1 MVKDPFS
8 YDAVRQ
14 TLERF
19 SETVPEILCS
29 HPATAKYST
38 GLHNLLDQVDSP
50 FTVAVTGQMRVGKS
64 TLLNALIG
72 EDLAITG
79 VNETTATINWFKHGS
94 EELDGKFKVVWKDRP
109 EELFSRECIQEW
121 IGDSEKAAQTRY
133 LEFFSSSELLKEA
146 NFIDTPGTRSVIES
160 HEETI
165 NEFLA
170 QRCEKESMR
179 QGGRSDAIIYVF
191 PVVARESDQ
200 DSLGSFGDGTR
211 IPGSSPFNSIGVVH
225 KWDGLN
231 VDNPIEEAANKAA
244 TVAEA
249 MKGLVCSVI
258 PVSAPLYIASS
269 ERFDDS
275 FWDTVVILSSIDDD
289 AGFKKL
295 VLNDRFFEKEN
306 DACTLTAEERKR
318 FRSTYPL
325 PWVSLRLILKELRR
339 KGISDPNA
347 ARDYIRENSGIPRL
361 KAELEQRFFSKSR
374 LIKMRGC
381 LNRAW
386 EPCLQ
391 ASITLRSEKTQLAAE
406 LAQFPEYLEYTG
418 ELAENGDAMAQ
429 RLHGFVQKT
438 QTILRDRVKVNA
450 EALTLLDEQRLVAKD
465 ARDDMSA
472 DFDCIEM
479 LEHSDKN
486 PFDAGT
492 VKPLLALFGYFGA
505 DMEQRCSEVGGA
517 TLKDGLYALLDYISE
532 MPVSGPWERVKG
544 HAIQRINNMLDVVEV
559 VDGSGQE

>member
-1 MVKDPFS
+1 MVTDPFS

-29 HPATAKYST
+29 HPATSKYST
-38 GLHNLLDQVDSP
+38 GLYNLLDQVDSP

-79 VNETTATINWFKHGS
+79 VNETTATINWFKHGG

-109 EELFSRECIQEW
+109 EEIFSMECIRDW

-133 LEFFSSSELLKEA
+133 IEFFSTSKLLKEA

-179 QGGRSDAIIYVF
+179 QGGRADAIIYVF

-200 DSLGSFGDGTR
+200 NRLDSFGEGTR

-225 KWDGLN
+225 KWDHLMA
-231 VDNPIEEAANKAA
+231 DSPFEEAANKAA

-258 PVSAPLYIASS
+258 PVSAPLYIAS

-275 FWDTVVILSSIDDD
+275 FWDKVVILSSIVDD

-306 DACTLTAEERKR
+306 TACTLTAEDRQQ
-318 FRSTYPL
+318 FRSDYTL

-339 KGISDPNA
+339 KGISEPDA
-347 ARDYIRENSGIPRL
+347 ARDYIRESSGILRL
-361 KAELEQRFFSKSR
+361 KHELEQRFFSRSR
-374 LIKMRGC
+374 LIKILGC

-386 EPCLQ
+386 EPCEQ
-391 ASITLRSEKTQLAAE
+391 ASGILRGEKVKLVSE
-406 LAQFPEYLEYTG
+406 LAQLPSYLEYLEARITD
-418 ELAENGDAMAQ
+418 NDPTVQ
-429 RLHGFVQKT
+429 RLHDFIREFQHV
-438 QTILRDRVKVNA
+438 LRDRVKNTAGV
-450 EALTLLDEQRLVAKD
+450 LTKIDHERLAASDLRDQIDADLACLDMLARSDGVPFEPGMINRL
-465 ARDDMSA
+465 R
-472 DFDCIEM
+472 
-479 LEHSDKN
+479 
-486 PFDAGT
+486 
-492 VKPLLALFGYFGA
+492 ALFGFYGP
-505 DMEQRCSEVGGA
+505 EWSQRCSLFPQEN
-517 TLKDGLYALLDYISE
+517 LEDGLKQLLDDIANHSLAREWKKVQDHASSRIEQLLNYIE
-532 MPVSGPWERVKG
+532 QIRG
-544 HAIQRINNMLDVVEV
+544 I
-559 VDGSGQE
+559 